1 MSARRFTAGYKQILA
16 GVAAAAVVAVAFQP
30 GVQAADGFRDVP
42 SSNVHHNSVTAV
54 RDAGVTKG
62 CTSGT
67 YCPGESVRR
76 DQMASFLDRL
86 GALSGQEPVVNAATA
101 RQAEDSERLGGIG
114 AGDILDRL
122 AALESATGGDGTTDT
137 ELVERV
143 DTLETELAAA
153 LGRIDTLESDLA
165 SSEGRIDT
173 LEGGL
178 ADANLRIDDL
188 EDRVAALEEL
198 VASLGLLSVE

>member
-1 MSARRFTAGYKQILA
+1 MSARRFAAGYKQILA

-30 GVQAADGFRDVP
+30 GVEAADGFRDVP
-42 SSNVHHNSVTAV
+42 GSNVHHNSVSAV

-62 CTSGT
+62 CISGT
-67 YCPGESVRR
+67 YCPGDFVRR

-143 DTLETELAAA
+143 ETLETELAAA

-165 SSEGRIDT
+165 SSDGRIDA
-173 LEGGL
+173 LEDGL

-188 EDRVAALEEL
+188 EERVTALEEL